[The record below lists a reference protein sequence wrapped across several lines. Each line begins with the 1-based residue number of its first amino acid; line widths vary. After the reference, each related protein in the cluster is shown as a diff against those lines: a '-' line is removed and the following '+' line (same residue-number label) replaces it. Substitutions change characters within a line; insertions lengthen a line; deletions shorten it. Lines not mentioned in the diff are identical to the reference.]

1 MSRVVVIGSANVDL
15 TVRLERLPQLGETV
29 PGGEFYTSFGGKGAN
44 QAVAAHRAGA
54 DVRFLAKVGCDQN
67 GEDIIKHL
75 EVLGLTSE
83 GILRDESHHSGVA
96 LIMVDRMGNN
106 AIAVVSGSNGNVT
119 REDVRRAEA
128 HIAWGQVL
136 LVQLEIPLLA
146 VKEALRLAKTHG
158 LLTIFNPAPAHPLP
172 EEVLSL
178 ADILTPNEMEA
189 GSLTGINVENIDQA
203 TRAARKL
210 IESGARQVIV
220 TIGKEGCCRVQK
232 DCEQIFP
239 SFPVAAVDST
249 AAGDAFNGALA
260 CFVAEGRPLQEAVR
274 LGSAAG
280 AIAVTRK
287 GAQDSL
293 PARDEIMNLL
303 IQFDKEN
310 QFGCI

>member
-1 MSRVVVIGSANVDL
+1 MSKVVVIGSANVDL
-15 TVRLERLPQLGETV
+15 TARLERLPQLGETV

-44 QAVAAHRAGA
+44 QAVAAHKAGA

-83 GILRDESHHSGVA
+83 AILRDESHHSGVA

-106 AIAVVSGSNGNVT
+106 AIGVAAGSNWNLTG
-119 REDVRRAEA
+119 EDVRRAEA
-128 HIAWGQVL
+128 HISWGEVL
-136 LVQLEIPLLA
+136 LVQLETPLLA
-146 VKEALRLAKTHG
+146 VKEALRLAKAHG
-158 LLTIFNPAPAHPLP
+158 LLTILNPAPAHPLP

-178 ADILTPNEMEA
+178 VDILTPNEIEA
-189 GSLTGINVENIDQA
+189 GSLTGINVENGNQA
-203 TRAARKL
+203 TRAARRL
-210 IESGARQVIV
+210 LESGANQVIV
-220 TIGKEGCCRVQK
+220 TLGKEGCCWVRK
-232 DCEQIFP
+232 DRAQTFP

-260 CFVAEGRPLQEAVR
+260 CVVAEGRPLQEAIR
-274 LGSAAG
+274 FGSAAG

-293 PARDEIMNLL
+293 PTRDEINNLL
-303 IQFDKEN
+303 TQSDR
-310 QFGCI
+310 